1 MKKALFGAL
10 ALAVIALLGGAFVTQ
25 GADVTFPIQITQISI
40 EGNDRV
46 ATGDVLKAVPFK
58 VGGILNEQAD
68 LKPAS
73 QAIFDLGW
81 FSEVLPEVTQDGR
94 VAFRVTENPVIEK
107 FEITGNTNLR
117 DISVFGVKL
126 FSVRIMQTSKLKQ
139 VLREHDI
146 RIGRTFRSG
155 DLRDALDGMV
165 VAYNDRGY
173 VLAMV
178 GDVKV
183 APTLSIEVIEGHV
196 AGNRVSGLTTVPTEV
211 AAAMIDLPTD
221 RPLLK
226 QELGAVMTRLR
237 ESVFFSDVA
246 VTPEAGPT
254 RNSVYLNW
262 GLTERT
268 VLAAPTPLGAVELEG
283 VTQFPTGVVESQVG
297 ALPAGIVDNY
307 AVLKAIEG
315 VYSLYTHA
323 GFVMTRFSGARVDG
337 DVLHLRVD
345 EGIVSEIVLAEET
358 QTHRR
363 VLEKSLEI
371 HVGRILTRRDLQV
384 SQQRLSALGYF
395 DNIVVDPQW
404 AGDGVRVTVSLSD
417 KTTLGGLNGSL
428 AFEPAT
434 GGIVGELSVKQRNIF
449 GSGQDVSLTY
459 KRGVSP
465 EGKPEA
471 STWELGY
478 TTLATRTEFDR
489 IAVNLYRKTQETG
502 AEENDGDETDPTT
515 YLTLGGNIQ
524 FSYPVADYADLVI
537 GYRHELERTLAET
550 AWTPV
555 DSVTMSLQED
565 STDDMAFPTRGTRR
579 SVSLEKAGG
588 FAVGKEYTKVDLAW
602 IRFVPFYDD
611 LFAGMDHVLALRLK
625 VGLGDQGLSGAQAY
639 ELGGPT
645 TIRGVD
651 AATVQRMAVANVEYR
666 LKLTE
671 GFVLTAFLDAGLDL
685 DSIRLDDTK
694 ASTGLELGITA
705 AGVFVRLDIVW
716 ALGEDASWTPRFD
729 FGFGP
734 MF

>member
-1 MKKALFGAL
+1 MRNRLFGAL
-10 ALAVIALLGGAFVTQ
+10 ALAGVALLGGAFATW
-25 GADVTFPIQITQISI
+25 GADLTFPIQITQIRI

-46 ATGDVLKAVPFK
+46 ATRDIQVAIPFK
-58 VGGILNEQAD
+58 VGDILNAQAD
-68 LKPAS
+68 LQPAS

-81 FSEVLPEVTQDGR
+81 FGEVLPELTQDGR
-94 VAFRVTENPVIEK
+94 VSFRVTENPVIEK
-107 FEITGNTNLR
+107 IEITGNTNLR
-117 DISVFGVKL
+117 DMSVFGVKL
-126 FSVRIMQTSKLKQ
+126 FSMRMMPTWKLKQ
-139 VLREHDI
+139 VLREHEI
-146 RIGRTFRSG
+146 RVGRTYRSS

-165 VAYNDRGY
+165 TAYNDRGY
-173 VLAMV
+173 VLTMV

-183 APTLSIEVIEGHV
+183 GPTLSIEVIEGHV
-196 AGNRVSGLTTVPTEV
+196 AGNRVTGLITVPTEV

-221 RPLLK
+221 HPLK
-226 QELGAVMTRLR
+226 KMELAKVMARLR
-237 ESVFFSDVA
+237 ESVFFSDVS
-246 VTPEAGPT
+246 VTPETGPT
-254 RNSVYLNW
+254 RDSVYLNW

-268 VLAAPTPLGAVELEG
+268 ILAVSTPLRSVELEG
-283 VTQFPTGVVESQVG
+283 VTQFPAGVAEREIGVLPVG
-297 ALPAGIVDNY
+297 VADNY
-307 AVLKAIEG
+307 AVLKAMEG
-315 VYSLYTHA
+315 VYDLYTHA
-323 GFVMTRFSGARVDG
+323 GFVMARFSGARVEG
-337 DVLHLRVD
+337 DVLRLRID
-345 EGIVSEIVLAEET
+345 EGIVAEIALDEAT

-363 VLEKSLEI
+363 VLEKCLEI

-395 DNIVVDPQW
+395 DNIVVDPRW
-404 AGDGVRVTVSLSD
+404 VGDGVQVSVSLSD

-434 GGIVGELSVKQRNIF
+434 GGIVGELSVKQRNIL

-489 IAVNLYRKTQETG
+489 IAVNLYRKTQEAG
-502 AEENDGDETDPTT
+502 EREENDETDPTT
-515 YLTLGGNIQ
+515 YLTLGGDLQ

-550 AWTPV
+550 TWTPV
-555 DSVTMSLQED
+555 DSVSMALQED

-579 SVSLEKAGG
+579 SASLEKAGG

-602 IRFVPFYDD
+602 IRFLPFYDD
-611 LFAGMDHVLALRLK
+611 LFGGMDHVLAIRLK
-625 VGLGDQGLSGAQAY
+625 VGLGDEGVSGAQAY

-651 AATVQRMAVANVEYR
+651 AATVQRMAIANFEYR

-671 GFVLTAFLDAGLDL
+671 GFVLTAFLDSGLDL
-685 DSIRLDDTK
+685 DSIQLGDVK
-694 ASTGLELGITA
+694 ASAGLELGINA
-705 AGVFVRLDIVW
+705 AGVLVRLDIVW
-716 ALGEDASWTPRFD
+716 SLGEDASWTPRFD

>member
-1 MKKALFGAL
+1 MRNRLFGAL
-10 ALAVIALLGGAFVTQ
+10 ALAGVALLGGAFATW
-25 GADVTFPIQITQISI
+25 GADLTFPIQITQIRI

-46 ATGDVLKAVPFK
+46 ATRDIQVAIPFK
-58 VGGILNEQAD
+58 VGDILNAQAD
-68 LKPAS
+68 LQPAS

-81 FSEVLPEVTQDGR
+81 FGEVLPELTQDGR
-94 VAFRVTENPVIEK
+94 VSFRVTENPVIEK
-107 FEITGNTNLR
+107 IEITGNTNLR
-117 DISVFGVKL
+117 DMSVFGVKL
-126 FSVRIMQTSKLKQ
+126 FSMRMMPTWKLKQ
-139 VLREHDI
+139 VLREHEI
-146 RIGRTFRSG
+146 RVGRTYRSS

-165 VAYNDRGY
+165 TAYNDRGY
-173 VLAMV
+173 VLTMV

-183 APTLSIEVIEGHV
+183 GPTLSIEVIEGHV
-196 AGNRVSGLTTVPTEV
+196 AGNRVTGLITVPTEV

-221 RPLLK
+221 HPLK
-226 QELGAVMTRLR
+226 KMELAKVMARLR
-237 ESVFFSDVA
+237 ESVFFSDVS
-246 VTPEAGPT
+246 VTPETGPT
-254 RNSVYLNW
+254 RDSVYLNW

-268 VLAAPTPLGAVELEG
+268 ILAVSTPLRSVELEG
-283 VTQFPTGVVESQVG
+283 VTQFPAGVAEREIGVLPVG
-297 ALPAGIVDNY
+297 VADNY
-307 AVLKAIEG
+307 AVLKAMEG
-315 VYSLYTHA
+315 VYDLYTHA
-323 GFVMTRFSGARVDG
+323 GFVMARFSGARVEG
-337 DVLHLRVD
+337 DVLRLRID
-345 EGIVSEIVLAEET
+345 EGIVAEIALDEAT

-363 VLEKSLEI
+363 VLEKCLEI

-395 DNIVVDPQW
+395 DNIVVDPRW
-404 AGDGVRVTVSLSD
+404 VGDGVQVSVSLSD

-434 GGIVGELSVKQRNIF
+434 GGIVGELSVKQRNIL

-489 IAVNLYRKTQETG
+489 IAVNLYRKTQEAG
-502 AEENDGDETDPTT
+502 EREENDETDPTT
-515 YLTLGGNIQ
+515 YLTLGGDLQ

-550 AWTPV
+550 TWTPV
-555 DSVTMSLQED
+555 DSVSMALQED

-579 SVSLEKAGG
+579 SASLEKAGG

-602 IRFVPFYDD
+602 IRFLPFYDD
-611 LFAGMDHVLALRLK
+611 LFGGMDRVLAIRLK
-625 VGLGDQGLSGAQAY
+625 VGLGDEGVSGAQAY

-651 AATVQRMAVANVEYR
+651 AATVQRMAIANFEYR

-671 GFVLTAFLDAGLDL
+671 GFVLTAFLDSGLDL
-685 DSIRLDDTK
+685 DSIQLGDVK
-694 ASTGLELGITA
+694 ASAGLELGINA
-705 AGVFVRLDIVW
+705 AGVLVRLDIVW
-716 ALGEDASWTPRFD
+716 SLGEDASWTPRFD

>member
-1 MKKALFGAL
+1 MRNRLFGAL
-10 ALAVIALLGGAFVTQ
+10 ALAGVALLGGAFATW
-25 GADVTFPIQITQISI
+25 GADLTFPIQITQIRI

-46 ATGDVLKAVPFK
+46 ATRDIQVAIPFK
-58 VGGILNEQAD
+58 VGDILNAQAD
-68 LKPAS
+68 LQPAS

-81 FSEVLPEVTQDGR
+81 FGEVLPELTQDGR
-94 VAFRVTENPVIEK
+94 VSFRVTENPVIEK
-107 FEITGNTNLR
+107 IEITGNTNLR
-117 DISVFGVKL
+117 DMSVFGVKL
-126 FSVRIMQTSKLKQ
+126 FSMRMMPTWKLKQ
-139 VLREHDI
+139 VLREHEI
-146 RIGRTFRSG
+146 RVGRTYRSS

-165 VAYNDRGY
+165 TAYNDRGY
-173 VLAMV
+173 VLTMV

-183 APTLSIEVIEGHV
+183 GPTLSIEVIEGHV
-196 AGNRVSGLTTVPTEV
+196 AGNRVTGLITVPTEV

-221 RPLLK
+221 HPLK
-226 QELGAVMTRLR
+226 KMELAKVMARLR
-237 ESVFFSDVA
+237 ESVFFSDVS
-246 VTPEAGPT
+246 VTPETGPT
-254 RNSVYLNW
+254 RDSVYLNW

-268 VLAAPTPLGAVELEG
+268 ILAVSTPLRSVELEG
-283 VTQFPTGVVESQVG
+283 VTQFPAGVAEREIG
-297 ALPAGIVDNY
+297 ALPVGVADNY
-307 AVLKAIEG
+307 AVLKAMEG
-315 VYSLYTHA
+315 VYDLYTHA
-323 GFVMTRFSGARVDG
+323 GFVMARFSGARVEG
-337 DVLHLRVD
+337 DVLRLRID
-345 EGIVSEIVLAEET
+345 EGIVAEIALDEAT

-363 VLEKSLEI
+363 VLEKCLEI

-395 DNIVVDPQW
+395 DNIVVDPRW
-404 AGDGVRVTVSLSD
+404 VGDGVQVSVSLSD

-434 GGIVGELSVKQRNIF
+434 GGIVGELSVKQRNIL

-489 IAVNLYRKTQETG
+489 IAVNLYRKTQEAG
-502 AEENDGDETDPTT
+502 EREENDETDPTT
-515 YLTLGGNIQ
+515 YLTLGGDLQ

-550 AWTPV
+550 TWTPV
-555 DSVTMSLQED
+555 DSVSMALQED

-579 SVSLEKAGG
+579 SASLEKAGG

-602 IRFVPFYDD
+602 IRFLPFYDD
-611 LFAGMDHVLALRLK
+611 LFGGMDRVLAIRLK
-625 VGLGDQGLSGAQAY
+625 VGLGDEGVSGAQAY

-651 AATVQRMAVANVEYR
+651 AATVQRMAIANFEYR

-671 GFVLTAFLDAGLDL
+671 GFVLTAFLDSGLDL
-685 DSIRLDDTK
+685 DSSQLGDVK
-694 ASTGLELGITA
+694 ASAGLELGINA
-705 AGVFVRLDIVW
+705 AGVLVRLDIVW
-716 ALGEDASWTPRFD
+716 SLGEDASWTPRFD

>member
-1 MKKALFGAL
+1 MRNRLFGAL
-10 ALAVIALLGGAFVTQ
+10 ALAGVALLGGAFATW
-25 GADVTFPIQITQISI
+25 GADLTFPIQITQIRI

-46 ATGDVLKAVPFK
+46 ATRDIQVAIPFK
-58 VGGILNEQAD
+58 VGDILNAQAD
-68 LKPAS
+68 LQPAS

-81 FSEVLPEVTQDGR
+81 FGEVLPELTQDGR
-94 VAFRVTENPVIEK
+94 VSFRVTENPVIEK
-107 FEITGNTNLR
+107 IEITGNTNLR
-117 DISVFGVKL
+117 DMSVFGVKL
-126 FSVRIMQTSKLKQ
+126 FSMRMMPTWKLKQ
-139 VLREHDI
+139 VLREHEI
-146 RIGRTFRSG
+146 RVGRTYRSS

-165 VAYNDRGY
+165 TAYNDRGY
-173 VLAMV
+173 VLTMV

-183 APTLSIEVIEGHV
+183 GPTLSIEVIEGHV
-196 AGNRVSGLTTVPTEV
+196 AGNRVTGLITVPTEV

-221 RPLLK
+221 HPLK
-226 QELGAVMTRLR
+226 KMELAKVMARLR
-237 ESVFFSDVA
+237 ESVFFSDVW
-246 VTPEAGPT
+246 VTPETGPT
-254 RNSVYLNW
+254 RDSVYLNW

-268 VLAAPTPLGAVELEG
+268 ILAVSTPLRSVELEG
-283 VTQFPTGVVESQVG
+283 VTQFPAGVAEREIG
-297 ALPAGIVDNY
+297 ALPVGVADNY
-307 AVLKAIEG
+307 AVLKAMEG
-315 VYSLYTHA
+315 VYDLYTHA
-323 GFVMTRFSGARVDG
+323 GFVMARFSGARVEG
-337 DVLHLRVD
+337 DVLRLRID
-345 EGIVSEIVLAEET
+345 EGIVAEIALDEAT

-363 VLEKSLEI
+363 VLEKCLEI

-395 DNIVVDPQW
+395 DNIVVDPRW
-404 AGDGVRVTVSLSD
+404 VGDGVQVSVSLSD

-434 GGIVGELSVKQRNIF
+434 GGIVGELSVKQRNIL

-489 IAVNLYRKTQETG
+489 IAVNLYRKTQEAG
-502 AEENDGDETDPTT
+502 EREENDETDPTT
-515 YLTLGGNIQ
+515 YLTLGGDLQ

-550 AWTPV
+550 TWTPV
-555 DSVTMSLQED
+555 DSVSMALQED

-579 SVSLEKAGG
+579 SASLEKAGG

-602 IRFVPFYDD
+602 IRFLPFYDD
-611 LFAGMDHVLALRLK
+611 LFGGMDHVLAIRLK
-625 VGLGDQGLSGAQAY
+625 VGLGDEGVSGAQAY

-651 AATVQRMAVANVEYR
+651 AATVQRMAIANFEYR

-671 GFVLTAFLDAGLDL
+671 GFVLTAFLDSGLDL
-685 DSIRLDDTK
+685 DSIQLGDVK
-694 ASTGLELGITA
+694 ASAGLELGINA
-705 AGVFVRLDIVW
+705 AGVLVRLDIVW
-716 ALGEDASWTPRFD
+716 SLGEDASWTPRFD

>member
-1 MKKALFGAL
+1 MRNRLFGAL
-10 ALAVIALLGGAFVTQ
+10 ALAGVALLGGAFATW
-25 GADVTFPIQITQISI
+25 GADLTFPIQITQISI

-46 ATGDVLKAVPFK
+46 ATRDIQKAIPFK
-58 VGGILNEQAD
+58 VGDTLNMQAD

-81 FSEVLPEVTQDGR
+81 FSEVLPELTQDGR
-94 VAFRVTENPVIEK
+94 VSFRVAENPVIEK
-107 FEITGNTNLR
+107 IEITGNTNLR

-126 FSVRIMQTSKLKQ
+126 FSVHIMETWKLKQ
-139 VLREHDI
+139 VLRDHEI
-146 RIGRTFRSG
+146 RIGKTFRSG

-165 VAYNDRGY
+165 TAYNDRGY
-173 VLAMV
+173 VLTMV

-183 APTLSIEVIEGHV
+183 GPTLSIEVIEGHV
-196 AGNRVSGLTTVPTEV
+196 AGNRVTGLVTVPTEV

-221 RPLLK
+221 RPLK
-226 QELGAVMTRLR
+226 KTELGKVMARLR
-237 ESVFFSDVA
+237 ESVFFSDVS
-246 VTPEAGPT
+246 VTPETGPT
-254 RNSVYLNW
+254 RDSVYLNW

-268 VLAAPTPLGAVELEG
+268 IVSASTPLRSIELEG
-283 VTQFPTGVVESQVG
+283 VTQFPAGVVEREIG
-297 ALPAGIVDNY
+297 ALPAGAADNY
-307 AVLKAIEG
+307 AVLKAMEG
-315 VYSLYTHA
+315 VYDLYTHA
-323 GFVMTRFSGARVDG
+323 GFIMTRFSGARVDG
-337 DVLHLRVD
+337 DVLRLRVD
-345 EGIVSEIVLAEET
+345 EGIVSEVALDKET

-395 DNIVVDPQW
+395 DNIVVDPKW
-404 AGDGVRVTVSLSD
+404 TDDGVRVSVSLSD

-434 GGIVGELSVKQRNIF
+434 GGIVGELSVKQRNIL

-502 AEENDGDETDPTT
+502 AEEGNDETNPTT

-524 FSYPVADYADLVI
+524 FSYPVADYADLVL
-537 GYRHELERTLAET
+537 GYRHELERTLAAT
-550 AWTPV
+550 TWVPV
-555 DSVTMSLQED
+555 DSISLSLQED

-602 IRFVPFYDD
+602 IRFLPFYDD
-611 LFAGMDHVLALRLK
+611 LFAGMDHVLAVRLK
-625 VGLGDQGLSGAQAY
+625 AGLGDQGLSGAQAY

-651 AATVQRMAVANVEYR
+651 AVTVQRMAIANLEYR

-671 GFVLTAFLDAGLDL
+671 GFVLTAFLDSGLDL
-685 DSIRLDDTK
+685 DSIQLGDVK
-694 ASTGLELGITA
+694 ASTGLELGINA

-716 ALGEDASWTPRFD
+716 SLGEDASWTPRFD

>member
-1 MKKALFGAL
+1 MRNRLFGAL
-10 ALAVIALLGGAFVTQ
+10 ALAGVALLGGAFATW
-25 GADVTFPIQITQISI
+25 GADLTFPIQITQIRI

-46 ATGDVLKAVPFK
+46 ATRDIQVAIPFK
-58 VGGILNEQAD
+58 VGDILNAQAD
-68 LKPAS
+68 LQPAS

-81 FSEVLPEVTQDGR
+81 FGEVLPELTQDGR
-94 VAFRVTENPVIEK
+94 VSFRVTENPVIEK
-107 FEITGNTNLR
+107 IEITGNTNLR
-117 DISVFGVKL
+117 DMSVFGVKL
-126 FSVRIMQTSKLKQ
+126 FSMRMMPTWKLKQ
-139 VLREHDI
+139 VLREHEI
-146 RIGRTFRSG
+146 RVGRTYRSS

-165 VAYNDRGY
+165 TAYNDRGY
-173 VLAMV
+173 VLTMV

-183 APTLSIEVIEGHV
+183 GPTLSIEVIEGHV
-196 AGNRVSGLTTVPTEV
+196 AGNRVTGLITVPTEV

-221 RPLLK
+221 HPLK
-226 QELGAVMTRLR
+226 KMELAKVMARLR
-237 ESVFFSDVA
+237 ESVFFSDVS
-246 VTPEAGPT
+246 VTPETGPT
-254 RNSVYLNW
+254 RDSVYLNW

-268 VLAAPTPLGAVELEG
+268 ILAVSTPLRSVELEG
-283 VTQFPTGVVESQVG
+283 VTQFPAGVAEREIG
-297 ALPAGIVDNY
+297 ALPVGVADNY
-307 AVLKAIEG
+307 AVLKAMEG
-315 VYSLYTHA
+315 VYDLYTHA
-323 GFVMTRFSGARVDG
+323 GFVMARFSGARVEG
-337 DVLHLRVD
+337 DVLRLRID
-345 EGIVSEIVLAEET
+345 EGIVAEIALDEAT

-363 VLEKSLEI
+363 VLEKCLEI

-395 DNIVVDPQW
+395 DNIVVDPRW
-404 AGDGVRVTVSLSD
+404 VGDGVQVSVSLSD

-434 GGIVGELSVKQRNIF
+434 GGIVGELSVKQRNIL

-489 IAVNLYRKTQETG
+489 IAVNLYRKTQEAG
-502 AEENDGDETDPTT
+502 EREENDETDPTT
-515 YLTLGGNIQ
+515 YLTLGGDLQ

-550 AWTPV
+550 TWTPV
-555 DSVTMSLQED
+555 DSVSMALQED

-579 SVSLEKAGG
+579 SASLEKAGG

-602 IRFVPFYDD
+602 IRFLPFYDD
-611 LFAGMDHVLALRLK
+611 LFGGMDRVLAIRLK
-625 VGLGDQGLSGAQAY
+625 VGLGDEGVSGAQAY

-651 AATVQRMAVANVEYR
+651 AATVQRMAIANFEYR

-671 GFVLTAFLDAGLDL
+671 GFVLTAFLDSGLDL
-685 DSIRLDDTK
+685 DSIQLGDVK
-694 ASTGLELGITA
+694 ASAGLELGINA
-705 AGVFVRLDIVW
+705 AGVLVRLDIVW
-716 ALGEDASWTPRFD
+716 SLGEDASWTPRFD